1 MNGTQRHSLT
11 GKHMFALMVGFFA
24 IILIANMS
32 LVYFATQSWT
42 GLVVQNSFVAS
53 QQFNATTAQLEKAK
67 AGVNVRASVDR
78 DILRLQLSA
87 TDGGVISAT
96 NVTVTIGRPT
106 HEGQDMTLKLAAEG
120 NGEFSIRHKLLAGV
134 WSGQIFADI
143 PGHPGWDRPLR
154 IIVGE

>member
-32 LVYFATQSWT
+32 LVYFAAQSWT
-42 GLVVQNSFVAS
+42 GLVVQNSYVAS
-53 QQFNATTAQLEKAK
+53 QQFNATTAQLEKAE
-67 AGVNVRASVDR
+67 AGVSVRATVDR

-87 TDGGVISAT
+87 MDGGALSAV
-96 NVTVTIGRPT
+96 NVTVALGRPT
-106 HEGQDMTLKLAAEG
+106 HEGEDMTLKLIAEG
-120 NGEFSIRHKLLAGV
+120 NGKFSVKHKLLAGV
-134 WSGQIFADI
+134 WSGQVLADI